1 MLIGY
6 TRITKTDDDQ
16 VLNHQIDALVHAGVE
31 KTRIFS
37 DKASAG
43 SDPRPA
49 LDGCLKA
56 LRAGDTLVVWKLDR
70 IGRNLRHLIGT
81 VHSLDERKV
90 DFRVIEGSVAM
101 DTTIPSGRIVYA
113 VFDALLEFERD
124 RISERT
130 RTGLQA
136 ARRRG
141 RKGGRKFALTPE
153 KIRAAQSALADPHAD
168 IKGLCAKLG
177 ISKATLYRYMDSEGK
192 LREAGHKVIRS
203 ERRIPEGDADK
214 GGSNDG

>member
-6 TRITKTDDDQ
+6 TRITKNDSDQ
-16 VLNHQIDALVHAGVE
+16 ILNHQIDALVHAGVE
-31 KTRIFS
+31 KSRIFS
-37 DKASAG
+37 DRASA
-43 SDPRPA
+43 STDPRPA

-70 IGRNLRHLIGT
+70 LGRNLRHLIGT

-90 DFRVIEGSVAM
+90 DFRVLNGKVAV

-136 ARRRG
+136 ARKRG

-153 KIRAAQSALADPHAD
+153 KLRLAQAALADPHTD
-168 IKGLCAKLG
+168 IKGLCARFG

-192 LREAGHKVIRS
+192 LREAGHKIIRS
-203 ERRIPEGDADK
+203 ERRIPGKDK
-214 GGSNDG
+214 KEGGSDSG